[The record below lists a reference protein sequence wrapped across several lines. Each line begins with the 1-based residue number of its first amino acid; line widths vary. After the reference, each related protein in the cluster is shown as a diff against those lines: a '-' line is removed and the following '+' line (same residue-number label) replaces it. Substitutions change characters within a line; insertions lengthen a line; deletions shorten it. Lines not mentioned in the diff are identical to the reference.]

1 MEIEKLKQLL
11 TLCWEKETC
20 SPGLRSKR
28 NEENPSLGQSEITAL
43 IVNNF
48 FDGKIFSCMTSS
60 GIHYYNIIGD
70 ILVDWTIQEF
80 LEETP
85 NYDNSEEITR
95 KYLLST
101 EDIRRRYFLLNEN
114 LHTAFKKQN
123 PIRKNRYKMY
133 INQTLE
139 DQFRLE
145 EESNDFGNLLQ
156 PDNAE
161 HPHKNVMVLQK
172 KKKI

>member
-20 SPGLRSKR
+20 SPGLRSKW
-28 NEENPSLGQSEITAL
+28 NEENPSLGQSEITAI
-43 IVNNF
+43 IVNNYF
-48 FDGKIFSCMTSS
+48 YGKIFSCMTSS
-60 GIHYYNIIGD
+60 GIHYYNFIGD
-70 ILVDWTIQEF
+70 KLVDLTEQDF
-80 LEETP
+80 LGETP
-85 NYDNSEEITR
+85 DDSNSEEIKR
-95 KYLLST
+95 KDLLDND
-101 EDIRRRYFLLNEN
+101 DIRSRYFLLNEN
-114 LHTAFKKQN
+114 LHTVFKKQN
-123 PIRKNRYKMY
+123 PIRNNRYKMY

-161 HPHKNVMVLQK
+161 HLDKNVMVLQK